1 MPENVIADD
10 QLNILIEW
18 FKERTEED
26 NPSSLAMSF
35 ASISDFLSLRSD
47 QLGLIV
53 DLIDGNIKIL
63 IKVL

>member
-18 FKERTEED
+18 FKERTED
-26 NPSSLAMSF
+26 ANPSSLAMSF

-63 IKVL
+63 NKVL